1 MFEVVCLRL
10 GRDSTSRWSG
20 SGCLQLSNSRC
31 ELAREWV
38 KARTTEEACCRS
50 TSCVYVLSPSP
61 EKPFIVPLLCVYQI
75 IRWFRPSSM
84 LIFGELGIIIWR
96 WGGSHC
102 CRRVTEAN
110 RRINMSWRW
119 FLFRA
124 ATVNSVWS
132 RSGGGSEQNHQFSV
146 SVVSTPVCL
155 IHRYEWKRNVAHLC
169 TEPSVCHACAQTA
182 TCFTL
187 SLLLLFLSLHICRSS
202 WSRSQEGNRV
212 SRSHTRK
219 PKTAPV

>member
-1 MFEVVCLRL
+1 MFEVVCLRP
-10 GRDSTSRWSG
+10 GRDPTSRWSG
-20 SGCLQLSNSRC
+20 SSCLHLSKSRC

-61 EKPFIVPLLCVYQI
+61 EKPFRAPLLCVYQI
-75 IRWFRPSSM
+75 IRWFRLS
-84 LIFGELGIIIWR
+84 LILILGVIIGR
-96 WGGSHC
+96 WGGSR
-102 CRRVTEAN
+102 CRREVTEAH
-110 RRINMSWRW
+110 RRINVSQRC

-124 ATVNSVWS
+124 ATVNSIWS
-132 RSGGGSEQNHQFSV
+132 RSGGGAKQNHQFSV
-146 SVVSTPVCL
+146 SVVSSPACL
-155 IHRYEWKRNVAHLC
+155 IHWYEWKRDVAHLC
-169 TEPSVCHACAQTA
+169 TEPSVFHVCSQTA
-182 TCFTL
+182 TRFTL

-202 WSRSQEGNRV
+202 WSRPQEGNGV